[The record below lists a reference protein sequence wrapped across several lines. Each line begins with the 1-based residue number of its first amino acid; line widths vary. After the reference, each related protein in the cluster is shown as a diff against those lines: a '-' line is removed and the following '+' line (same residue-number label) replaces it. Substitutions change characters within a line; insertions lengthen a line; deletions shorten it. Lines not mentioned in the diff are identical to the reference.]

1 MKMIEVVVLMI
12 MLKWRPY
19 IVWRDA
25 GDVNGKPNSSD
36 GCGVSFSNEG
46 VSFADEGV
54 SFADEGVSF
63 ADEGVSFADENVSF
77 VDKVVSVDGVM
88 LGLAMRKKTV
98 AT

>member
-12 MLKWRPY
+12 MLKWRHD

-25 GDVNGKPNSSD
+25 GDVNDKPNSSD
-36 GCGVSFSNEG
+36 GCGVSFSN
-46 VSFADEGV
+46 EGV